1 MTNFI
6 LVYPLLE
13 FKKRRS
19 YGRKAKGTRDKHG
32 HYTAPIGNENRVC
45 DGSYL
50 GRCTL
55 TNVDDLFDDKPYTY
69 EDPLYLARCMAD
81 LPPAKI
87 KEIS

>member
-1 MTNFI
+1 MINFI
-6 LVYPLLE
+6 LIYPLLE
-13 FKKRRS
+13 LKKRRS
-19 YGRKAKGTRDKHG
+19 YGSKAKGTRDRHG

-55 TNVDDLFDDKPYTY
+55 TNVDYLFDDKPYTY
-69 EDPLYLARCMAD
+69 EDPLYLARCMAE
-81 LPPAKI
+81 LPRAKI